1 MRIEVNGESLD
12 VAADINLTELIR
24 HLELAPERLAVE
36 LNRRVVR
43 RVDWQQ
49 TALNEGDR
57 VEIVH
62 FVGGGINQVMS
73 ND

>member
-1 MRIEVNGESLD
+1 LRIEVNGESLD
-12 VAADINLTELIR
+12 VAASITLTDLVR
-24 HLELAPERLAVE
+24 HLALAPERLAIE

-43 RVDWQQ
+43 RTNWQE

-62 FVGGGINQVMS
+62 FVGGGGGK
-73 ND
+73 